1 MADNN
6 RFLMKGVR
14 LTEEDDVM
22 ELVDHCVE
30 VFVACD
36 YQLPNYLAL
45 RLTEC
50 RCPLDEF
57 FDYAVETMIQDDGN
71 LFVNYFGKRIN

>member
-1 MADNN
+1 MDAN
-6 RFLMKGVR
+6 RRMLKKGVR
-14 LTEEDDVM
+14 LTSEDDVM

-36 YQLPNYLAL
+36 FQLPNYLAL

-57 FDYAVETMIQDDGN
+57 FDYAVEMMILDDED
-71 LFVNYFGKRIN
+71 LFVNYFGTRIN

>member
-1 MADNN
+1 MVAN
-6 RFLMKGVR
+6 RRIFKKGVR

-30 VFVACD
+30 VFIACD
-36 YQLPNYLAL
+36 FQLPNYLAH

-57 FDYAVETMIQDDGN
+57 FDYAVEMMITDEEQ
-71 LFVNYFGKRIN
+71 LFETYFGKRIN